1 MVIISV
7 SIKSISRLDSLG
19 VEIQDFRM
27 NPSMPK
33 LREAIAY
40 WLKLGLI
47 SFGGP
52 AGQIAIMHRDL
63 VEKKK
68 WISESHFLHALNFCM
83 LLPGPE
89 AQQLAT
95 YLGWRLHGWRGG
107 LAAGALFVLPSALIL
122 FGLSWLYME
131 HGEIPWLKAIF
142 YGLLAAVIAVI
153 LSAVIRIGG
162 KTLRSG
168 SLWVIAALSFIG
180 IYFYDISFVIIIFGA
195 AIFGL
200 LGHQIFPKQFPAGKG
215 HGSSYE
221 ENEDGFLTLPPSQ
234 KATWARSFIILL
246 VCIPLWVLPILGL
259 GLWLGWQSTPVA
271 QGVFFSKAALVT
283 FGGAYAVLP
292 YVAQQAV
299 ENFHWLTHPQMMSG
313 LALAETTPGPLIIV
327 LQFVG
332 FVGGWQNPGSFS
344 PLAAASIGAFIT
356 TWVTFVPCFLFVFLG
371 APYVEGLRDM
381 PRIAA
386 ALTAITAAVV
396 GVILNLGV
404 KFSIHAI
411 SPEKGDFDLYVAVVA
426 VAAFLAMWRFKIP
439 FTTVLGACAVLGL
452 ASMWWK

>member
-1 MVIISV
+1 
-7 SIKSISRLDSLG
+7 
-19 VEIQDFRM
+19 M
-27 NPSMPK
+27 NPNMPK

-40 WLKLGLI
+40 WFRLGLI

-95 YLGWRLHGWRGG
+95 YLGWRLHGWKGG
-107 LAAGALFVLPSALIL
+107 VAAGALFVLPSALIL
-122 FGLSWLYME
+122 FAMGWLYMAGA
-131 HGEIPWLKAIF
+131 HLPWLAAIF
-142 YGLLAAVIAVI
+142 HGLLPAVIAVI
-153 LSAVIRIGG
+153 LYAVIRIGG
-162 KTLRSG
+162 KALRSG
-168 SLWVIAALSFIG
+168 SLLAIAALSFAG
-180 IYFYDISFVIIIFGA
+180 IYFFNISFVIIIFGA
-195 AIFGL
+195 AIVGLFG
-200 LGHQIFPKQFPAGKG
+200 HRIFSKQFPSSKG
-215 HGSSYE
+215 HGSSHE
-221 ENEDGFLTLPPSQ
+221 EKEDGFLTLPPAQ
-234 KATWARSFIILL
+234 KGTWARSLMIVL
-246 VCIPLWVLPILGL
+246 VCVPLWALPILGL
-259 GLWLGWQSTPVA
+259 GLWLGWNATPVD

-299 ENFHWLTHPQMMSG
+299 ENFQWLSHSQMMNG

-332 FVGGWQNPGSFS
+332 FVGGWQNPGDFS

-356 TWVTFVPCFLFVFLG
+356 TWVTFVPCFLLVFLG
-371 APYVEGLRDM
+371 APHVEGLRDM
-381 PRIAA
+381 PRIGA

-404 KFSIHAI
+404 KFSMHALW
-411 SPEKGDFDLYVAVVA
+411 PENGDFDFFVAILA
-426 VAAFLAMWRFKIP
+426 LGAFFAMWRLKIP
-439 FTTVLGACAVLGL
+439 FTTVLGACALLGL
-452 ASMWWK
+452 ASIWWK

>member
-1 MVIISV
+1 
-7 SIKSISRLDSLG
+7 
-19 VEIQDFRM
+19 M

-40 WLKLGLI
+40 WFKLGLI

-107 LAAGALFVLPSALIL
+107 LAAGALFVLPSAIIL
-122 FGLSWLYME
+122 FALSWLYMA
-131 HGEIPWLKAIF
+131 GGDLPFLKAIF
-142 YGLLAAVIAVI
+142 YGLLPAVIAVI
-153 LSAVIRIGG
+153 LSAVMRIGG

-168 SLWVIAALSFIG
+168 SLWGIAALSFLG
-180 IYFYDISFVIIIFGA
+180 IYFFNISFVMIIFGA
-195 AIFGL
+195 AAIGL
-200 LGHQIFPKQFPAGKG
+200 IGHRFFPEQFPASKS
-215 HGSSYE
+215 HGSSHDKSE
-221 ENEDGFLTLPPSQ
+221 EDYLTLPPSQ
-234 KATWARSFIILL
+234 KATWARSLMIVL
-246 VCIPLWVLPILGL
+246 VCVPLWALPILSL
-259 GLWLGWQSTPVA
+259 GIWLGWESTPVT

-299 ENFHWLTHPQMMSG
+299 ENFQWLTHPQMMSG

-332 FVGGWQNPGSFS
+332 FVGGWQNPGDLS
-344 PLAAASIGAFIT
+344 PFAAASIGALTI

-371 APYVEGLRDM
+371 GPYVEGLRDM
-381 PRIAA
+381 PRIGA

-396 GVILNLGV
+396 GVFLNLGV
-404 KFSIHAI
+404 KFSEAALGVHDN
-411 SPEKGDFDLYVAVVA
+411 DFDYFVAA
-426 VAAFLAMWRFKIP
+426 TAIAAFLVMWRFKIP
-439 FTTVLGACAVLGL
+439 FTWVLGACALLGL
-452 ASMWWK
+452 ASLGWK

>member
-1 MVIISV
+1 
-7 SIKSISRLDSLG
+7 
-19 VEIQDFRM
+19 
-27 NPSMPK
+27 MPK

-40 WLKLGLI
+40 WFRLGLI

-107 LAAGALFVLPSALIL
+107 VAAGVLFVLPSALIL
-122 FGLSWLYME
+122 FALSWLYMAGG
-131 HGEIPWLKAIF
+131 HLPWLAAIF
-142 YGLLAAVIAVI
+142 YGLLPAVIAVI

-168 SLWVIAALSFIG
+168 PLWLMAALSFVG
-180 IYFYDISFVIIIFGA
+180 IYFFNISFVVIIFGA
-195 AIFGL
+195 AIIGL
-200 LGHQIFPKQFPAGKG
+200 LGHRISPKQFPASKG
-215 HGSSYE
+215 HGVSHE
-221 ENEDGFLTLPPSQ
+221 ENEDGFLTLPPLR
-234 KATWARSFIILL
+234 KPTWARSLTIVLL
-246 VCIPLWVLPILGL
+246 CVPLWALPILSL
-259 GLWLGWQSTPVA
+259 GIWLGWESTPVT

-299 ENFHWLTHPQMMSG
+299 ENFQWLTHPQMMSG
-313 LALAETTPGPLIIV
+313 LALAETTPGPLIMV

-332 FVGGWQNPGSFS
+332 FVGGWQHPGSFS

-356 TWVTFVPCFLFVFLG
+356 TWVTFVPCFLLVFLG
-371 APYVEGLRDM
+371 APYVEGLREM
-381 PRIAA
+381 PRIGA
-386 ALTAITAAVV
+386 ALAAITAAVV

-404 KFSIHAI
+404 KFSMHALW
-411 SPEKGDFDLYVAVVA
+411 SGKGDFDFFIALLAI
-426 VAAFLAMWRFKIP
+426 AAFLAMWRFKIP
-439 FTTVLGACAVLGL
+439 FTIVLGACALLGL
-452 ASMWWK
+452 ASMGWR

>member
-1 MVIISV
+1 MGGL
-7 SIKSISRLDSLG
+7 R
-19 VEIQDFRM
+19 
-27 NPSMPK
+27 PT
-33 LREAIAY
+33 LREAIVY

-63 VEKKK
+63 VEKRR

-107 LAAGALFVLPSALIL
+107 VAAGVLFVLPSALIL
-122 FGLSWLYME
+122 FALSWLYMAGG
-131 HGEIPWLKAIF
+131 HLPWLAAIF
-142 YGLLAAVIAVI
+142 YGLLPAVIAVI
-153 LSAVIRIGG
+153 LAAVIRIGG

-168 SLWVIAALSFIG
+168 SLWVVAALSFVG
-180 IYFYDISFVIIIFGA
+180 IYFFNVSFVLIVFGA
-195 AIFGL
+195 ALVGL
-200 LGHQIFPKQFPAGKG
+200 LGHRFFPKQFPAGKG
-215 HGSSYE
+215 HGSADAGDDVGCLE
-221 ENEDGFLTLPPSQ
+221 LPPLV
-234 KATWARSFIILL
+234 KGTWGRSLKIVM
-246 VCIPLWVLPILGL
+246 VCVPLWVLPIIGL
-259 GLWLGWQSTPVA
+259 GVWLGWESTPVA

-299 ENFHWLTHPQMMSG
+299 ENFSWLSHAQMMSG

-332 FVGGWQNPGSFS
+332 FVGGWQNAGDFS

-371 APYVEGLRDM
+371 APYVEGIRDL
-381 PRIAA
+381 PRVGA

-404 KFSIHAI
+404 KFSVHALW
-411 SPEKGDFDLYVAVVA
+411 PGEGGFDVFVAVVA
-426 VAAFLAMWRFKIP
+426 VAAFLGMWRFKIP
-439 FTTVLGACAVLGL
+439 FIPILIGSALLGL
-452 ASMWWK
+452 LRVVI